1 MSVKGKSFII
11 DAGHGGKYDGT
22 TSGSRKEKVVTL
34 NMSKIL
40 EKKLKAKG
48 ATIYMTR
55 TTDKDF
61 GGSNAD
67 DDVNKRVAYINTTFP
82 KVSGLVSIHINTAWT
97 GRIGPWP
104 VLSKW

>member
-1 MSVKGKSFII
+1 MKAGFQIKNKGGILKMSVKGKSFII

-48 ATIYMTR
+48 ATMMKIFHLKHPIFR
-55 TTDKDF
+55 
-61 GGSNAD
+61 
-67 DDVNKRVAYINTTFP
+67 
-82 KVSGLVSIHINTAWT
+82 L
-97 GRIGPWP
+97 
-104 VLSKW
+104 L

>member
-1 MSVKGKSFII
+1 MLKVKSFII

-48 ATIYMTR
+48 ATVYMTR
-55 TTDKDF
+55 TTDKLLHMKGILRSSVIVYYF
-61 GGSNAD
+61 
-67 DDVNKRVAYINTTFP
+67 
-82 KVSGLVSIHINTAWT
+82 
-97 GRIGPWP
+97 
-104 VLSKW
+104 